1 MIEEDNHNRNCNQNI
16 LSTDNR
22 NQNWDEKIVIG

>member
-1 MIEEDNHNRNCNQNI
+1 MIEEDNHNRNQKFLC
-16 LSTDNR
+16 TDNRNR